1 MHEYSLAIGLMESVL
16 GAAEENNAA
25 VVNHINIKVGK
36 IAHVNPMQLEFSL
49 KAVSEGTVAENATY
63 SFEYVDPEIRCECG
77 YEGKPNDDSN
87 EKELDMLEYL
97 VTLLCPKCGKN
108 PEIIGGTELV
118 VETID
123 ID

>member
-16 GAAEENNAA
+16 NAA
-25 VVNHINIKVGK
+25 QDNQATVVNHINIKVGK
-36 IAHVNPMQLEFSL
+36 IAHVNPSQLEFSL
-49 KAVSEGTVAENATY
+49 KSVSEGTIAENATY
-63 SFEYVDPEIRCECG
+63 SFEYTDPEIKCECG
-77 YEGKPNDDSN
+77 FVGKTKETEDD
-87 EKELDMLEYL
+87 LDMLEYL
-97 VTLLCPKCGKN
+97 VRLLCPECGRN

>member
-16 GAAEENNAA
+16 SAAEENQAA
-25 VVNHINIKVGK
+25 VVNHISIKVGK
-36 IAHVNPMQLEFSL
+36 IAHVNPTQLEFSL
-49 KAVSEGTVAENATY
+49 KSVSEGTIAENAAY
-63 SFEYVDPEIRCECG
+63 SFEYIDPEIRCECG
-77 YEGKPNDDSN
+77 YEGKPNTF
-87 EKELDMLEYL
+87 EKEMDMLEYL
-97 VTLLCPKCGKN
+97 VTLLCPECGKN